1 MPYFFE
7 RQQLLDF
14 KIFNGSNFE
23 TIQTSLGSIMG
34 RRKQTLTKKLQD
46 GSDFEVKGTE
56 IKRSNKIVTFDVN
69 LTGNFTGMNISYS
82 ITNLGTEL
90 NPNATKLYDLEIKK
104 AKEARNNILSYA
116 L

>member
-1 MPYFFE
+1 
-7 RQQLLDF
+7 
-14 KIFNGSNFE
+14 
-23 TIQTSLGSIMG
+23 
-34 RRKQTLTKKLQD
+34 
-46 GSDFEVKGTE
+46 
-56 IKRSNKIVTFDVN
+56 
-69 LTGNFTGMNISYS
+69 MNISYI